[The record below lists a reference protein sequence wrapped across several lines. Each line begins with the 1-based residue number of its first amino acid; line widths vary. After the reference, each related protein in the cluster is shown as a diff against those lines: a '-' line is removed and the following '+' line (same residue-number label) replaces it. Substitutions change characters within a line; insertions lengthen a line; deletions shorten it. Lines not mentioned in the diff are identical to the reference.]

1 MAEIIPITSKTRS
14 ELLALQQ
21 TIPIH
26 DTVNVT
32 ENGSVIHAPHGRP
45 LTSENLPQ
53 TIIIGVEYRRILD
66 CIEALPQE
74 LRGHITGFSD
84 MSVEAVVEATGL
96 NGDDARRAK
105 EREAT
110 EPFIWSGSDSAYAEL
125 EAAMVQTDI
134 RIQRGGRFYH
144 FTGQATKE
152 QAMAKIVRAYQDQEP
167 DTKFLTI
174 ALGDGPND
182 LGMIEAADM
191 GVIMPN
197 PDGATISS
205 TQPHVRTAVAPGPR
219 GWAATMLEIS
229 KEYGFTLSET

>member
-26 DTVNVT
+26 DTVSVT
-32 ENGSVIHAPHGRP
+32 ENGSVIHTPHGRP
-45 LTSENLPQ
+45 FTSDNLPQ

-66 CIEALPQE
+66 RTRALPQH
-74 LRGHITGFSD
+74 LRDHITGFSD

-110 EPFIWSGSDSAYAEL
+110 EPFIWSGSDSAYAAL
-125 EAAMVQTDI
+125 EAAMAQTDI

-205 TQPHVRTAVAPGPR
+205 TQPHVHTAVAPGPR
-219 GWAATMLEIS
+219 GWASTMLEIS